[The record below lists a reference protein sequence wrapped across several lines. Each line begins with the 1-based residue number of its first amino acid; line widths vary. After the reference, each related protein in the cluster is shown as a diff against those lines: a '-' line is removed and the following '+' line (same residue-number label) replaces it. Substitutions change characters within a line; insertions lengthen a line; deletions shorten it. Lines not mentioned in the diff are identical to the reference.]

1 MILKALYI
9 ILDILSKR
17 LYQFVE
23 QTKYIIETD
32 CMSEP
37 TSFPIIYNN
46 DTKESWASKMI
57 FSYCK
62 IEGKSRFMSIHWLY
76 WLGRLSWRFSS
87 AYLFSNMFCTH
98 LITIP
103 IQKCK
108 NRWYI
113 RRYLPSKSIANKHFF
128 QSNNQRDIIVCWD
141 FTFYWI
147 LRCPWGKACCE
158 KENIVLHTL
167 FHFLA

>member
-1 MILKALYI
+1 MNASTCSAFKIQHWNSLY
-9 ILDILSKR
+9 
-17 LYQFVE
+17 E
-23 QTKYIIETD
+23 
-32 CMSEP
+32 SEP

-103 IQKCK
+103 IQNCK
-108 NRWYI
+108 TNDSCVDI
-113 RRYLPSKSIANKHFF
+113 CFKSITNKHVFR
-128 QSNNQRDIIVCWD
+128 SNNQRDINVCWD

-158 KENIVLHTL
+158 KENTVLHTL

>member
-1 MILKALYI
+1 MKSNWNIINKWYWIKYLYVQQKWFIDLYRIPPRYLK
-9 ILDILSKR
+9 
-17 LYQFVE
+17 
-23 QTKYIIETD
+23 QTISNCTEYKIQLLKQPVQE
-32 CMSEP
+32 SEP

-103 IQKCK
+103 IQK
-108 NRWYI
+108 
-113 RRYLPSKSIANKHFF
+113 
-128 QSNNQRDIIVCWD
+128 
-141 FTFYWI
+141 
-147 LRCPWGKACCE
+147 
-158 KENIVLHTL
+158 
-167 FHFLA
+167 